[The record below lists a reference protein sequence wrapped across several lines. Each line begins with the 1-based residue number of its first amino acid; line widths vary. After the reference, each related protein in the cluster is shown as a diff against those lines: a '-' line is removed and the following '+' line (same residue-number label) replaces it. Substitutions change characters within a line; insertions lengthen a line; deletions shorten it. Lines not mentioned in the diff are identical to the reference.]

1 MGVLCPIVRSAVA
14 EVVRDAA
21 IADLLKVTATMLT
34 EWGLSPILTAGTE
47 YRREETLERAWTDYP
62 GRLKVL

>member
-1 MGVLCPIVRSAVA
+1 MA